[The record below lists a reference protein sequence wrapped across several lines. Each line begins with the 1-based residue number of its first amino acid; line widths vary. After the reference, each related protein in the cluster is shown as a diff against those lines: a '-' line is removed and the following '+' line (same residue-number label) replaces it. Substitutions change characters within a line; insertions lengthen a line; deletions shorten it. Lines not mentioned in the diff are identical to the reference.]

1 MFPKKEQGN
10 RVKMGSPFLFNINK
24 DFFYNFILQMKFNN
38 YFTLQ

>member
-24 DFFYNFILQMKFNN
+24 DFFLQLYITNEV
-38 YFTLQ
+38 Q